1 MDNEFIEGER
11 DKERMN
17 ITDTIRRGIEV
28 PIKEFYLVETEL
40 YTVLYAMKDK
50 PDFVYAFLG
59 LSSWMGTSLRGG
71 AWTYYE
77 SANKNEIDTV
87 IKYLRCYDPENAIA
101 GIYAMGNHDYGDEK
115 YQDNFEYPQEWIE
128 ESEKIDKW
136 IFDNEET
143 IIRFMQDILKNNIDY
158 FSEFTM

>member
-28 PIKEFYLVETEL
+28 PVKEFYLVETEL
-40 YTVLYAMKDK
+40 YTALYAMKDK

-101 GIYAMGNHDYGDEK
+101 GIYAMGNHDYGDE
-115 YQDNFEYPQEWIE
+115 
-128 ESEKIDKW
+128 
-136 IFDNEET
+136 
-143 IIRFMQDILKNNIDY
+143 
-158 FSEFTM
+158 